1 MAIQFLNNSTKI
13 KGQEKNVT
21 PSTLKQII
29 TPDEGYNALTSV
41 TVNAVTAS
49 IDSNIKNENIKK
61 DISILGV
68 TGTLEPALEIAPTN
82 TFIDD
87 TAKQLRDIQ
96 LAYDEMQP
104 RILTDTD
111 KTIDKNIYV
120 IPTKSDGTPLL
131 DTSQLT
137 KADDLFYYCTNLL
150 SIPMLDFTNLTIMSG
165 TFQGCKN
172 VKYIGDIYSNSEQI
186 VMSYCFSTCE
196 SLLKIPNLNIGK
208 IQGATCMFTGC
219 KMIEEIPELDFSICR
234 GVSHTFDGCTNLKQ
248 VPVFDF
254 SSVKGNFSMTN
265 LFRNCT
271 SLTANSLNNI
281 LQSLS
286 TVTDEYTDDKTL
298 KEIGLT
304 SSQSTKCTT
313 LSNWAA
319 CEAAGWT
326 TGY

>member
-13 KGQEKNVT
+13 KGQEKNVI

-82 TFIDD
+82 TFTDT
-87 TAKQLRDIQ
+87 TAKQFHDIQ
-96 LAYDEMQP
+96 AAYDAMSP
-104 RILTDTD
+104 RVLTDTD

-137 KADDLFYYCTNLL
+137 NANDLFYYCTNLL
-150 SIPMLDFTNLTIMSG
+150 SIPMLNFMNVTAMGG
-165 TFQGCKN
+165 TFQGCEN

-186 VMSYCFSTCE
+186 GMSYCFCTCK

-219 KMIEEIPELDFSICR
+219 KMIEDIPELDFSICR
-234 GVSHTFDGCTNLKQ
+234 SVSHTFDGCTNLKQ

-254 SSVKGNFSMTN
+254 SSVNGSFSMTN

-271 SLTANSLNNI
+271 RLTDNSLNNI

-286 TVTDEYTDDKTL
+286 TVTDEYTGAKTL
-298 KEIGLT
+298 KEIGLS

-313 LSNWAA
+313 LSNWST
-319 CEAAGWT
+319 CQEAGWS